1 MIRLKLDLP
10 EGVVNYN
17 EFGTLVSVP
26 VAYAP
31 NQIKSFGIP
40 VEITGYIA
48 DSQFFAY
55 SLKSTARDF
64 TLSEQLTL
72 LRSVGFLTV
81 PYVMNE
87 GTAGDSLITTRNQF
101 SRYGATWV
109 NTVTGEEFA
118 VPTVINI
125 ESTEWSIMDHTLVL
139 VIHTDNGETYTR
151 ADLRNIE
158 YFQPGAPVKLFNK
171 TLMPYRS
178 SQIVNPIPSHCPKC
192 NNPLKKV
199 QIYADLPL
207 FYKCTSSFCDKL
219 VIDEAVEKVDI
230 EVPETEADIA
240 PEVEVSPQIDAGT
253 STELEATSDTVSSE
267 SVTEEVQEVVEDEAE
282 ATETVE
288 NTEEDDETIN
298 AVDIM
303 GGNVEVMDT
312 VEEAPA
318 IEEPVEAVEVA
329 ENEEATITTEEEKP
343 NKSVLKVINLECT
356 EYPESPEIEYVDE
369 TADADYILTKT
380 KRSVTKKSR
389 ELSNERNIE
398 LISVAEL
405 EELINE

>member
-1 MIRLKLDLP
+1 MIRLKLNLP
-10 EGVVNYN
+10 DGVVNYN
-17 EFGTLVSVP
+17 EYGTLVSVP

-40 VEITGYIA
+40 VEIAGYIA

-87 GTAGDSLITTRNQF
+87 ETAGDSLITTRNQF
-101 SRYGATWV
+101 SRYGATWI
-109 NTVTGEEFA
+109 NTVSGEEFA

-139 VIHTDNGETYTR
+139 VIHADNGETYTR

-158 YFQPGAPVKLFNK
+158 YFQPGAPVKVFNK
-171 TLMPYRS
+171 QLMPYRS

-219 VIDEAVEKVDI
+219 VVDDVVDEVEI
-230 EVPETEADIA
+230 EVPETEADIT

-253 STELEATSDTVSSE
+253 STELEASTDAVSSE
-267 SVTEEVQEVVEDEAE
+267 SVTEEEPVVE
-282 ATETVE
+282 ATETVAD
-288 NTEEDDETIN
+288 TTVDDDDETIN

-303 GGNVEVMDT
+303 SGDAEVIDT
-312 VEEAPA
+312 EEEEALA
-318 IEEPVEAVEVA
+318 IEEPVEAIEVA
-329 ENEEATITTEEEKP
+329 EGEEATITTEEP
-343 NKSVLKVINLECT
+343 TANKSVLRVINLECT
-356 EYPESPEIEYVDE
+356 EYPESDEIQYVDE
-369 TADADYILTKT
+369 TEEADYILTKT

-389 ELSNERNIE
+389 ELASERNIE

>member
-1 MIRLKLDLP
+1 MIRLKLNLP
-10 EGVVNYN
+10 DGVVNYN
-17 EFGTLVSVP
+17 EYGTLVSVP

-40 VEITGYIA
+40 VEIAGYIA

-87 GTAGDSLITTRNQF
+87 ETAGDSLITTRNQF
-101 SRYGATWV
+101 SRYGATWI
-109 NTVTGEEFA
+109 NTVSGEEFA

-139 VIHTDNGETYTR
+139 VIHADNGETYTR

-158 YFQPGAPVKLFNK
+158 YFQPGAPVKVFNK
-171 TLMPYRS
+171 QLMPYRS

-219 VIDEAVEKVDI
+219 VVDDVVDEVEI
-230 EVPETEADIA
+230 EVPETEADIT

-253 STELEATSDTVSSE
+253 STELEASTDAVSSE
-267 SVTEEVQEVVEDEAE
+267 SVTEEELVAE
-282 ATETVE
+282 ATETVADTAVE
-288 NTEEDDETIN
+288 NDDETIN

-303 GGNVEVMDT
+303 SGDAEVIDT
-312 VEEAPA
+312 EEEALA
-318 IEEPVEAVEVA
+318 IEEPVEAIEVA
-329 ENEEATITTEEEKP
+329 EGEEATITTTEP
-343 NKSVLKVINLECT
+343 TANKSVLRVINLECT
-356 EYPESPEIEYVDE
+356 EYPESDEIQYVDE
-369 TADADYILTKT
+369 TEEADYILTKT

-389 ELSNERNIE
+389 ELANERNIE

>member
-1 MIRLKLDLP
+1 MIRLKLNLP

-17 EFGTLVSVP
+17 EYGTLVSVP

-40 VEITGYIA
+40 VEIAGYIS

-87 GTAGDSLITTRNQF
+87 ETAGDSLITTRNQF

-109 NTVTGEEFA
+109 NTVSGEEFA
-118 VPTVINI
+118 VPAVINI
-125 ESTEWSIMDHTLVL
+125 ESTEWSIVDHTLVL
-139 VIHTDNGETYTR
+139 VIHADNGETYTR

-158 YFQPGAPVKLFNK
+158 YFQPGSPVKLFNK
-171 TLMPYRS
+171 QLMPYRS
-178 SQIVNPIPSHCPKC
+178 SQIVNPIPSACPKC

-219 VIDEAVEKVDI
+219 VIDEPVEQVEID
-230 EVPETEADIA
+230 VLETTTPVV

-253 STELEATSDTVSSE
+253 SSELEAVENTVSSE
-267 SVTEEVQEVVEDEAE
+267 PVEDTTEPVEQLEEVA
-282 ATETVE
+282 
-288 NTEEDDETIN
+288 
-298 AVDIM
+298 
-303 GGNVEVMDT
+303 T
-312 VEEAPA
+312 VEEATEA
-318 IEEPVEAVEVA
+318 VEEATEEPVVE
-329 ENEEATITTEEEKP
+329 ETTEDVEDVEDDKNYEEVLDEDVPTEAK
-343 NKSVLKVINLECT
+343 KSVLRVINLECT

-389 ELSNERNIE
+389 ELASERNID

>member
-1 MIRLKLDLP
+1 MIRLKLNLP
-10 EGVVNYN
+10 DGVVNYN
-17 EFGTLVSVP
+17 EYGTLVSVP

-40 VEITGYIA
+40 VEIAGYIA

-87 GTAGDSLITTRNQF
+87 ETAGDSLITTRNQF
-101 SRYGATWV
+101 SRYGATWI
-109 NTVTGEEFA
+109 NTVSGEEFA

-139 VIHTDNGETYTR
+139 VIHADNGETYTR

-158 YFQPGAPVKLFNK
+158 YFQPGAPVKVFNK
-171 TLMPYRS
+171 QLLPYRS

-219 VIDEAVEKVDI
+219 VIDEVVDEVNI
-230 EVPETEADIA
+230 EVPETEADIV

-253 STELEATSDTVSSE
+253 STELEASTDAVSSE
-267 SVTEEVQEVVEDEAE
+267 SVTEDVSVAEV
-282 ATETVE
+282 TETVADTTVE
-288 NTEEDDETIN
+288 ADDETIN

-303 GGNVEVMDT
+303 SGNVEVMDT
-312 VEEAPA
+312 EEEALA
-318 IEEPVEAVEVA
+318 IEEPVASAEVT
-329 ENEEATITTEEEKP
+329 EEATITTEEP
-343 NKSVLKVINLECT
+343 TANKSVLRVINLECT
-356 EYPESPEIEYVDE
+356 EYPESDEIQYVGE
-369 TADADYILTKT
+369 SEEADYILTKT

>member
-1 MIRLKLDLP
+1 MIRLKLNLP

-17 EFGTLVSVP
+17 EYGTLVSVP

-40 VEITGYIA
+40 VEIAGYIS

-87 GTAGDSLITTRNQF
+87 ETAGDSLITTRNQF

-109 NTVTGEEFA
+109 NTVSGEEFA
-118 VPTVINI
+118 VPAVINI
-125 ESTEWSIMDHTLVL
+125 ESTEWSIVDHTLVL
-139 VIHTDNGETYTR
+139 VIHADNGETYTR

-158 YFQPGAPVKLFNK
+158 YFQPGSPVKLFNK
-171 TLMPYRS
+171 QLMPYRS
-178 SQIVNPIPSHCPKC
+178 SQIVNPIPSACPKC

-219 VIDEAVEKVDI
+219 VIDEPVEQVDI
-230 EVPETEADIA
+230 DVPETTTPVV

-253 STELEATSDTVSSE
+253 SSELEAVENTVSSE
-267 SVTEEVQEVVEDEAE
+267 PVEDITEPVEQSEDVENEVAEAAVVEEASE
-282 ATETVE
+282 EQKEEHVVEETTEDV
-288 NTEEDDETIN
+288 EDDEN
-298 AVDIM
+298 YE
-303 GGNVEVMDT
+303 EVLDED
-312 VEEAPA
+312 V
-318 IEEPVEAVEVA
+318 PVEA
-329 ENEEATITTEEEKP
+329 K
-343 NKSVLKVINLECT
+343 KSVLRVINLECT

>member
-1 MIRLKLDLP
+1 MIRLKLNLP
-10 EGVVNYN
+10 DGVVNYN
-17 EFGTLVSVP
+17 EYGTLVSVP

-40 VEITGYIA
+40 VEIAGYIA

-87 GTAGDSLITTRNQF
+87 ETAGDSLITTRNQF
-101 SRYGATWV
+101 SRYGATWI
-109 NTVTGEEFA
+109 NTVSGEEFA

-125 ESTEWSIMDHTLVL
+125 ESTEWSILDHTLVL
-139 VIHTDNGETYTR
+139 VIHADNGETYTR

-158 YFQPGAPVKLFNK
+158 YFQPGAPVKVFNK
-171 TLMPYRS
+171 QLMPYRS

-219 VIDEAVEKVDI
+219 VVDDVVDEVEI
-230 EVPETEADIA
+230 EVPETEADIT

-253 STELEATSDTVSSE
+253 STELEASTDAVSSE
-267 SVTEEVQEVVEDEAE
+267 SVTEEEPVVE
-282 ATETVE
+282 ATETVAD
-288 NTEEDDETIN
+288 TTVDDDDETIN

-303 GGNVEVMDT
+303 GGDVEVIDT
-312 VEEAPA
+312 EEEAPA
-318 IEEPVEAVEVA
+318 IEEPVEAIEVA
-329 ENEEATITTEEEKP
+329 EGEEATITTEEP
-343 NKSVLKVINLECT
+343 TANKSVLRVINLECT
-356 EYPESPEIEYVDE
+356 EYPESDEIQYVDE
-369 TADADYILTKT
+369 TEEADYILTKT

-389 ELSNERNIE
+389 ELASERNIE

>member
-1 MIRLKLDLP
+1 MIRLKLNLP

-17 EFGTLVSVP
+17 EYGTLVSVP

-40 VEITGYIA
+40 VEIAGYIS

-87 GTAGDSLITTRNQF
+87 ETAGDSLITTRNQF

-109 NTVTGEEFA
+109 NTVSGEEFA
-118 VPTVINI
+118 VPAVINI
-125 ESTEWSIMDHTLVL
+125 ESTEWSILDHTLVL
-139 VIHTDNGETYTR
+139 VIHADNGETYTR

-158 YFQPGAPVKLFNK
+158 YFQPGSPVKLFNK
-171 TLMPYRS
+171 QLMPYRS
-178 SQIVNPIPSHCPKC
+178 SQIVNPIPSSCPKC

-219 VIDEAVEKVDI
+219 VIDEPVEQVDI
-230 EVPETEADIA
+230 DVPETTPVV

-253 STELEATSDTVSSE
+253 SSEL
-267 SVTEEVQEVVEDEAE
+267 EVVENTISSEPVTVE

-288 NTEEDDETIN
+288 DTITDTVIEEDDETIN
-298 AVDIM
+298 AEDIM

-318 IEEPVEAVEVA
+318 IEEPVEAVEIA
-329 ENEEATITTEEEKP
+329 NEEEATIVSEEP
-343 NKSVLKVINLECT
+343 TVTKSVLRVINLECT

-389 ELSNERNIE
+389 ELANERNID